1 MNKSSKIFLF
11 LIAIF
16 LANFGFAQAQE
27 NQLVLQVNQQCNV
40 ETSGESCVAELT
52 LANNTGYV
60 LDGEASLHIDYQ
72 GPCSSGQLMDF
83 DGEGIEAQFYIDNWL
98 NFSNWENG
106 TTKASGFT
114 IAKNETHPK
123 LKVRTVPNLCPGDYT
138 FLLEIKG
145 TTEAGE
151 EYTTPPVVSG
161 GGGGSYS
168 PSIPTTNTGEV
179 VATSNE
185 GGITTLTVLN
195 QGQIKLIVPAGAV
208 PDNTTFTIRRVDAN
222 SINQPDPGTGLF
234 LINGLVYQITAER
247 NGESITAFNR
257 DLTLIFTYTDEQ
269 IEGTNESS
277 LEIYWWNGTE
287 WVGTGNSQV
296 NANDNTVACSINH
309 LTVFA
314 LLGSKTIPAEEESQE
329 ETSEETEFFETI
341 QNIPERIAEEVQQFI
356 EEIISPSTVEQA
368 ETIPASTEETAP
380 LEETETPPG
389 TMASL
394 LAAIGMVGEEI
405 GKSAFLTTVMIL
417 CLLTLAVIVVRE
429 LFLLWKKR
437 KKA

>member
-1 MNKSSKIFLF
+1 M
-11 LIAIF
+11 
-16 LANFGFAQAQE
+16 
-27 NQLVLQVNQQCNV
+27 
-40 ETSGESCVAELT
+40 
-52 LANNTGYV
+52 
-60 LDGEASLHIDYQ
+60 
-72 GPCSSGQLMDF
+72 
-83 DGEGIEAQFYIDNWL
+83 
-98 NFSNWENG
+98 
-106 TTKASGFT
+106 
-114 IAKNETHPK
+114 
-123 LKVRTVPNLCPGDYT
+123 
-138 FLLEIKG
+138 
-145 TTEAGE
+145 
-151 EYTTPPVVSG
+151 
-161 GGGGSYS
+161 
-168 PSIPTTNTGEV
+168 
-179 VATSNE
+179 
-185 GGITTLTVLN
+185 
-195 QGQIKLIVPAGAV
+195 
-208 PDNTTFTIRRVDAN
+208 DAN

>member
-1 MNKSSKIFLF
+1 MNKTSKIFLF

-27 NQLVLQVNQQCNV
+27 NQLVLQVNQQCNI

-60 LDGEASLHIDYQ
+60 LDGEAFLHIDYQ
-72 GPCSSGQLMDF
+72 GPCSNNQLMDF
-83 DGEGIEAQFYIDNWL
+83 DGEGIAAQFYIGNWL
-98 NFSNWENG
+98 NFSTWENR

-123 LKVRTVPNLCPGDYT
+123 LKVETVPNLCPGDYT
-138 FLLEIKG
+138 FLIEIKG

-161 GGGGSYS
+161 GGGGSYT
-168 PSIPTTNTGEV
+168 PSVPTTNTGEV

-185 GGITTLTVLN
+185 GGITTLTVLD

-208 PDNTTFTIRRVDAN
+208 PDNTTFTIKLADVN

-247 NGESITAFNR
+247 NGESITGFNR

-287 WVGTGNSQV
+287 WVKTGNSQV
-296 NANDNTVACSINH
+296 SANDNTVACSINH

-314 LLGSKTIPAEEESQE
+314 LLGSKTIPAEKESQE

-356 EEIISPSTVEQA
+356 EEIISPSTTKQA
-368 ETIPASTEETAP
+368 ETSPAETEETAP

-389 TMASL
+389 AMASL
-394 LAAIGMVGEEI
+394 LAAMDTAGKEI
-405 GKSAFLTTVMIL
+405 NNSSFLRTAVIL
-417 CLLTLAVIVVRE
+417 CLLALAVIIVRE
-429 LFLLWKKR
+429 LFFFWKKR
-437 KKA
+437 KKE